1 MDKDAE
7 LFTNLLNYK
16 ESLKLIIMNNKK
28 NDIRL
33 NGQSVFCG

>member
-1 MDKDAE
+1 MDKGAE

-28 NDIRL
+28 NDIKCVL
-33 NGQSVFCG
+33 WV